1 MTKFASTPKRVFKS
15 SPKNLLRQLRT
26 HVLDFSDAVVR
37 HRNMTPPRSMNFV
50 GNGDYEKIGQEFRTL
65 FTQFGGLQPSH
76 RVLDVGCGI
85 GRMAVPL
92 TSYLAADTEYRGFDV
107 VEKGVRWCQ
116 KNITPRYP
124 HFQFQHAN
132 IENSFYNPHGIY
144 KPSDYKFPYDDSSF
158 DFVFATSVFTHMLPS
173 ETENYLAQISRVL
186 KRGGTCFSTFF
197 LMTEEVRGFIEA
209 GSSTQ
214 NFIHGMDGYYTTA
227 LETPELAIAFRD
239 DYIRDLFAKFGLTIS
254 QPIHYGSWCG
264 RPSFLSYQDIV
275 IATKS

>member
-1 MTKFASTPKRVFKS
+1 MTEFVSAPKRVFGNS
-15 SPKNLLRQLRT
+15 SKDLLRQLRT
-26 HVLDFSDAVVR
+26 HVLDFSDAMVR
-37 HRNMTPPRSMNFV
+37 RRRMTPPRSMNFV

-65 FTQFGGLQPSH
+65 FTEFGGLKPAH

-92 TSYLAADTEYRGFDV
+92 TSYLAAETEYRGFDV

-132 IENSFYNPHGIY
+132 IQNSFYNPHGIY
-144 KPSDYKFPYDDSSF
+144 KSSDYQFPYDDSHF

-186 KRGGTCFSTFF
+186 KKGGTCFGTFF
-197 LMTEEVRGFIEA
+197 LMTGEARCFIEA

-239 DYIRDLFAKFGLTIS
+239 EYIRDLFPQFGLTIS
-254 QPIHYGSWCG
+254 QPIQYGSWCG
-264 RPSFLSYQDIV
+264 RASFLSYQDIV
-275 IATKS
+275 IATKT